1 MEICQSGLQ
10 SIAGVRQGCNLSPDL
25 FNMISEDIMKMALEN
40 VKGGVAVDGLNV
52 NNLRFSHD
60 IDLVSE
66 SPQQL
71 QELTTEV
78 NKSSKRFGLRI
89 NEQKTKTMVIG
100 KKHEDIN
107 ILLGNST
114 LEEVEEFVYL
124 GSLLTEDVNCVK
136 DIRRRS
142 SLTSAMFGKLNRI
155 WKSSNI
161 SLWTKIKAYEAL
173 VIPVFT
179 YGFECWT
186 LKKCDERKMSAI

>member
-1 MEICQSGLQ
+1 MILQ
-10 SIAGVRQGCNLSPDL
+10 A
-25 FNMISEDIMKMALEN
+25 MMKKALEN
-40 VKGGVAVDGLNV
+40 VKGEVAVDGLTI
-52 NNLRFSHD
+52 NNLRFAGD

-71 QELTTEV
+71 QKLTTEV

-107 ILLGNST
+107 IQLWNST
-114 LEEVEEFVYL
+114 LEQVEDFVYL
-124 GSLLTEDVNCVK
+124 GSLLTEDEKCEK
-136 DIRRRS
+136 DMRRRS
-142 SLTSAMFGKLNRI
+142 SLASAMVGKLNRI

-161 SLWTKIKAYEAL
+161 SLRTKIKVYKAL

-179 YGFECWT
+179 YGSEDWT
-186 LKKCDERKMSAI
+186 I